1 VDETVEALFLNQ
13 RSFLLEMP
21 PTDLNPMDYTNYER
35 DDVTGKRNIL
45 SGNGLHPILDFMNLS
60 LTAPVQYF
68 P

>member
-1 VDETVEALFLNQ
+1 
-13 RSFLLEMP
+13 
-21 PTDLNPMDYTNYER
+21 MDFINFEK

-45 SGNGLHPILDFMNLS
+45 GGNGLHSVLDYMNIS